1 MQKENKMSFDAL
13 AELRAAGSRID
24 TLTDAQREVLR
35 GLSPEEVSTLNAIK
49 SRIDDAGPEVEGQK
63 DISGGVIL

>member
-1 MQKENKMSFDAL
+1 MSFDAL

-24 TLTDAQREVLR
+24 VLSDAQREVLR

-49 SRIDDAGPEVEGQK
+49 SRIDDAGPEVEGQT
-63 DISGGVIL
+63 DISGGVVL